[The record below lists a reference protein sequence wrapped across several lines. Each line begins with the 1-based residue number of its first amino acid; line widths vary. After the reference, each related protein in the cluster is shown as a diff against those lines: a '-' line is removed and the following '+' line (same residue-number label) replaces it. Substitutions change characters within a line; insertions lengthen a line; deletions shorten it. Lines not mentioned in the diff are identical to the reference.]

1 MWLKTQSGNT
11 LNANT
16 EKTERNT
23 VFRAGETKFNPKLS
37 DDCTCF
43 FFWGKCVNTSDEWI
57 LFYQPEW
64 GGRVSIV
71 MVSCASDQK
80 IG

>member
-43 FFWGKCVNTSDEWI
+43 FLG
-57 LFYQPEW
+57 
-64 GGRVSIV
+64 
-71 MVSCASDQK
+71 
-80 IG
+80 